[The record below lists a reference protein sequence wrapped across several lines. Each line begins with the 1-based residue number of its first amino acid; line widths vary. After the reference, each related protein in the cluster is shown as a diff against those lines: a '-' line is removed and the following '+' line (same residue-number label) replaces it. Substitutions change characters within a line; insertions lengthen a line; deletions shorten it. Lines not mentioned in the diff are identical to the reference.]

1 MSMDAVINASP
12 LIFLGKL
19 ERLQLLN
26 QLFETVYIPVA
37 VLDEVSTKTN
47 TIKQLG
53 INNLIFEKLIVTNR
67 IAVTGLLGRLHIGEV
82 ETIVGAVEH
91 NIKAVVLDDNA
102 ARNKAK
108 QFGLNVTGTL
118 GVLLKARK
126 MGLIENLEQDI
137 LKLINAGIHV
147 SDEIIKRILVE
158 NKNP

>member
-1 MSMDAVINASP
+1 MGAVINASP

-37 VLDEVSTKTN
+37 VLDEISTETN
-47 TIKQLG
+47 AIEQLR
-53 INNLIFEKLIVTNR
+53 INSLVFEKLIVTNR

-118 GVLLKARK
+118 GVLLKASK

-137 LKLINAGIHV
+137 LKLINVGIYV